1 MKKCIILLLSC
12 FLFMPSCLRAYTDSN
27 PFRMVYPIFKDSI
40 LNTYINKS
48 DTIDLSNLSNDINGL
63 SLDCKIYQISE
74 NSFVR
79 ILLEDSIGSNYII
92 LENNRLRNSNDTVIF
107 TEYCEE
113 TASLNNIKPKRIK
126 LYIKDA
132 TILLEKIRYTEVSSN
147 SNLDYGVESI
157 NSDSIKKWQT
167 IKIVDEINKYNQENN
182 KLWVAGVTNVSL
194 MDYDAKKRVLG
205 ISDDVCD
212 TKGLEYYVDGIFEI
226 GETDSID
233 YSTNDTIESANS
245 PYVESFDWR
254 NRHGKNWMTPCK
266 DQGGSGYC
274 VAFAINGVLEALVN
288 LQYNKKLDI
297 DLSEQDI
304 VFTYARANYQTSVT
318 TIYKKGMHSHT
329 AMLRLK
335 QNGIAD
341 ELSVPFVDNPSVLVP
356 PERVESLE
364 CLSFRNF
371 EEVFYYEKLT
381 DRIKSDLINHGPLVS
396 GIETENIR
404 HEMALVGYNTI
415 KEGDTINHITTSYNE
430 YNIIK
435 KGDSRIGKTYWI
447 FKNSYGEDEFRDGY
461 IYILFNNNSAMAK
474 PYYIMT
480 PLICKLYSDDD
491 IVCSD
496 NDGDGYYFW
505 GLGERPSNLPDWAPI
520 AKDGDDSNAKYGPSN
535 YGHLIELNPNNR
547 DTIFINEPTVWNNE
561 NYIWQH
567 VVIRKGA
574 TLNVSSKIKFYKG
587 VNVLIENSGK
597 LIIDGGELENVNIK
611 VSSGGY
617 LCLNSKGKIK
627 KYKNFHTAKG
637 AIVKIINGIIY

>member
-212 TKGLEYYVDGIFEI
+212 TKGFEYYVDGIFEI

-254 NRHGKNWMTPCK
+254 NRHGKNWMTPAKFQIERTCWAYA
-266 DQGGSGYC
+266 S
-274 VAFAINGVLEALVN
+274 VAMLETYVN
-288 LQYNKKLDI
+288 LYYNKNI
-297 DLSEQDI
+297 NYDLSEQDVISCNSNPEHNNYDGGHVSTALLHMRNNGI
-304 VFTYARANYQTSVT
+304 VDESSFPSSMNAECEDKNNTPFEVIRINNYNSYVYRPNANY
-318 TIYKKGMHSHT
+318 
-329 AMLRLK
+329 LK
-335 QNGIAD
+335 QNIIK
-341 ELSVPFVDNPSVLVP
+341 SPFVLDIFYEDWGHAVL
-356 PERVESLE
+356 
-364 CLSFRNF
+364 
-371 EEVFYYEKLT
+371 
-381 DRIKSDLINHGPLVS
+381 
-396 GIETENIR
+396 
-404 HEMALVGYNTI
+404 LVGYKTI
-415 KEGDTINHITTSYNE
+415 NIGDTIISKLNNE
-430 YNIIK
+430 SIIIIDENNK
-435 KGDSRIGKTYWI
+435 LKGKTAWF
-447 FKNSYGEDEFRDGY
+447 FKNSYGNDWGQNGYGCFIIETASNLRASHILGSINSCVYTNED
-461 IYILFNNNSAMAK
+461 II
-474 PYYIMT
+474 
-480 PLICKLYSDDD
+480 
-491 IVCSD
+491 CSD

-505 GLGERPSNLPDWAPI
+505 GIGIKPSNLPIWVPSEP
-520 AKDGDDSNAKYGPSN
+520 DGDDSDARYGSMDS
-535 YGHLIELNPNNR
+535 YGRLKNLTSEIN
-547 DTIFINEPTVWNNE
+547 DTIFITKPLNWNTDSFL
-561 NYIWQH
+561 WQH
-567 VVIRKGA
+567 IVIKDNGV
-574 TLNVSSKIKFYKG
+574 LNISSNTKCYKG
-587 VNVLIENSGK
+587 VGIIVKDGGVLNINGGTLEEVNLKILS
-597 LIIDGGELENVNIK
+597 GGELNINN
-611 VSSGGY
+611 GGT
-617 LCLNSKGKIK
+617 IK
-627 KYKNFHTAKG
+627 KNHIFHTATN
-637 AIVKIINGIIY
+637 ATVRISNGVIK